1 MPLIAVLKN
10 APGSVDPSQ
19 SFLLPSSGTLLNT
32 NDVVVLP
39 ILGSQWASAQF
50 FVSLGGSATATAE
63 ISLDGG
69 TNWLAAPLAKKVSAV
84 SANPTVQAI
93 ATTTLVTND
102 VWEVPLPGNCTNF
115 RVRCGGTGT
124 ATTVSL
130 QSLQPWAGGAPVSAV
145 LYDTTSGTN
154 SALDT
159 GTLDVSGW
167 SSVSYFFT
175 FNGGAPSFSIQEVD
189 DAGTSTANIITSTA
203 ALMGGFGSSTLG
215 GTAGLAAAT
224 AFLNPPRRL
233 RFQSAAIAAQTS
245 RMRVQGRR

>member
-10 APGSVDPSQ
+10 APGSVDPTQ
-19 SFLLPSSGTLLNT
+19 SFLLPFSGTLLT
-32 NDVVVLP
+32 ANDTVVLA

-63 ISLDGG
+63 ITVDGG

-93 ATTTLVTND
+93 TATTLVTND
-102 VWEVPLPGNCTNF
+102 VWEVPLPGNCTHF
-115 RVRCGGTGT
+115 RLRAAAGGT

-130 QSLQPWAGGAPVSAV
+130 SSLQPWAGGAPVSAV
-145 LYDTTSGTN
+145 LYDTTSGTA

-175 FNGGAPSFSIQEVD
+175 MNGGAPSFSIQE
-189 DAGTSTANIITSTA
+189 
-203 ALMGGFGSSTLG
+203 
-215 GTAGLAAAT
+215 
-224 AFLNPPRRL
+224 
-233 RFQSAAIAAQTS
+233 
-245 RMRVQGRR
+245 